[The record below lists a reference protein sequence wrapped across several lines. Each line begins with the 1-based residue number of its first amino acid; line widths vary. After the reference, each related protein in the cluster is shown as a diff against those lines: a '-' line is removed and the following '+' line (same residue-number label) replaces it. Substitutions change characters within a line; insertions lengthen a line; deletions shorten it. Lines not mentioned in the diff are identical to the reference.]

1 MMNTL
6 LGMGLA
12 GSAVF
17 LVWCAIDKLRGS
29 RLPARWHYRILKLS
43 LFFMLVPVGRLFS
56 LLASLRP
63 TPTPAAVPAVT
74 PPIPDLPTVT
84 PILPP
89 TPVTPLPETAAP
101 AFSLSVDMLRL
112 LAILWAA
119 GAAALLLRKAAAFY
133 RFRRHVLQAS
143 QAVTDTETLQVF
155 QACKAQLGIR
165 GTVRVSK
172 NPLLQTSLIT
182 GLLRPVIVLPAA
194 SLPPREL
201 RYLFLHE
208 LTHVKSRD
216 LWIRFFSLAALILH
230 WYNPLMHLL
239 NRKIK
244 DVSEQNCD
252 EQVAGPLSGGER
264 YAYGSILLKLAS
276 STAYPGE
283 WAASLSAKETLER
296 RLIRVLHPKHLTKT
310 QKFLSLALAAAILVC
325 GTAAALAARKPLIQQ
340 KADDSVQNIREEN
353 TALREALSER
363 YDSNSPEAIYETAVW
378 FTPADIHDIESAELV
393 WWDGTVYTPSDP
405 AAPAYLESLL
415 SEASPIPSAG
425 CPVHSVLYLQR
436 SDGVLGKV
444 SPAED
449 SCAVFQSDGAY
460 YDFNSVDNTELYAL
474 FGVSTAELPQ
484 WTAADAIQ
492 QLKSSITYRDGI
504 FSFTI
509 PAGTVGWNIHIAGRL
524 NAGSGMSVHYLDGEV
539 WTPGKAYTFQT
550 ADGTYTELTMEITL
564 GSQETSV
571 DLTAYL
577 LQEAPAPSAETDKTA
592 VLYPDALRGDTALI
606 LSRGGTLLPDDD
618 PSSYSYQYTTDGTKI
633 LYKLFRDKYG
643 YGHAEYLVGNKE
655 ALLAKE
661 TLKRAEGA
669 EERVDRWLSTLVNGE
684 YPKNKNG
691 ESYGIDVLAD
701 YVGYVPDLYSV
712 KNLETGL
719 SGYVRRTDEPGYD
732 VRTLEGAA
740 AYMEWQKANPGP
752 YQLPMYN
759 AAGDL
764 IGYWEMGGSDNTVD
778 TTGMTIE
785 EAKEAVANAGSSPYP
800 DAVRG
805 DTDLILTRGGTL
817 LPDDDPSSYNR
828 IDGVWYKLY
837 LTKSTV
843 PEAYD
848 PLPGGIVSEEY
859 LVGNANAVP
868 EKYRDL
874 LDDLVDGDYP
884 KNSRGESY
892 GHVRIW
898 AYVGYRPDLMA
909 GYMGINGNSGY
920 ISEIDE
926 ANLPHDLPA
935 DQCPH
940 EFLIPLYD
948 SEHNEIDKFPV
959 GCGGHLNPAATGMT
973 VKDAKAAIANGAA

>member
-17 LVWCAIDKLRGS
+17 LVWCAIDKLRGGC
-29 RLPARWHYRILKLS
+29 LPARWHYRILKLS
-43 LFFMLVPVGRLFS
+43 LFFMLVPMGRLFS
-56 LLASLRP
+56 LLAALRP
-63 TPTPAAVPAVT
+63 IPTPAAVPAVT

-89 TPVTPLPETAAP
+89 TPAVPLPETAAP

-112 LAILWAA
+112 LAVLWAV

-143 QAVTDTETLQVF
+143 RAVTDTEILQVF

-165 GTVRVSK
+165 STVRVAK

-194 SLPPREL
+194 ALPPREL

-252 EQVAGPLSGGER
+252 EQVAAPLSGGER

-296 RLIRVLHPKHLTKT
+296 RLIRVLHPKHLTKA

-340 KADDSVQNIREEN
+340 EADDSVQNIREEN
-353 TALREALSER
+353 TALRELLSKQR
-363 YDSNSPEAIYETAVW
+363 DPNSPETTYETAVW

-393 WWDGTVYTPSDP
+393 WWNGTVYTPSDP
-405 AAPAYLESLL
+405 AAPTYLESLL

-444 SPAED
+444 LPAED

-460 YDFNSVDNTELYAL
+460 YDFSNVDNAELYTL

-492 QLKSSITYRDGI
+492 QLKSSITCRDGI

-524 NAGSGMSVHYLDGEV
+524 NAGGGMSVHYLDGEA
-539 WTPGKAYTFQT
+539 WTPGKTYTFQT

-571 DLTAYL
+571 DLAAYL

-592 VLYPDALRGDTALI
+592 VLYPDALRGNTALI

-618 PSSYSYQYTTDGTKI
+618 PRSYVSSVSADGSEVY
-633 LYKLFRDKYG
+633 YKQFIGKDG
-643 YGHAEYLVGNKE
+643 YRHKEYLVGNKE
-655 ALLAKE
+655 ALLATE
-661 TLKRAEGA
+661 TRTGA
-669 EERVDRWLSTLVNGE
+669 EERVDRWLSELVNGE

-691 ESYGIDVLAD
+691 ESYGIDSLAD
-701 YVGYVPDLYSV
+701 YVGYGPDLFGV
-712 KNLETGL
+712 MNPDTGV
-719 SGYVRRTDEPGYD
+719 SGYVRRTDIPGEN
-732 VRTLEGAA
+732 VKTPEEAL
-740 AYMEWQKANPGP
+740 AYMEWRKANPGP
-752 YQLPMYN
+752 YQLPMYD
-759 AAGDL
+759 AKGDQ
-764 IGYWEMGGSDNTVD
+764 IGYWEMGGNDDSID

-785 EAKEAVANAGSSPYP
+785 EAKKAVAEAGATALYP
-800 DAVRG
+800 DALRG
-805 DTDLILTRGGTL
+805 DTNLILAHGGTL
-817 LPDDDPSSYNR
+817 LPDNEESSYDI
-828 IDGVWYKLY
+828 IDGVVYKLFLGKDGY
-837 LTKSTV
+837 L
-843 PEAYD
+843 YD
-848 PLPGGIVSEEY
+848 EY
-859 LVGNANAVP
+859 LVGNKDALN
-868 EKYRDL
+868 ERRTKL
-874 LDDLVDGDYP
+874 LDTLVEGDYP
-884 KNSRGESY
+884 KNSKGESY
-892 GHVRIW
+892 GDRDLTL
-898 AYVGYRPDLMA
+898 YVGYQPDLLLST
-909 GYMGINGNSGY
+909 GTNGESGY
-920 ISEIDE
+920 TRPADE
-926 ANLPHDLPA
+926 VSPNLPA
-935 DQCPH
+935 AECPH

-948 SEHNEIDKFPV
+948 SEGNEIGKCELS
-959 GCGGHLNPAATGMT
+959 CGGHMSETGMT
-973 VKDAKAAIANGAA
+973 IDEAKAAIANGAK